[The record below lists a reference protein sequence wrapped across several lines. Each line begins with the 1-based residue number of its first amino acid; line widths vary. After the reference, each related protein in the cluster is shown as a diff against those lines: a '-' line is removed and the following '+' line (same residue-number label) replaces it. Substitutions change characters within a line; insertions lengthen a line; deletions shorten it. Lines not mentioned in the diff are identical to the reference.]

1 MNNNVFIENCK
12 LKNVFYVKTYSCF
25 KIEIKNDK
33 LEIKKFKVLY
43 VVSNIVWRQ
52 ATLTITDLRY

>member
-1 MNNNVFIENCK
+1 MNNNVFIENWK

-43 VVSNIVWRQ
+43 VVSNIV
-52 ATLTITDLRY
+52 